1 MPPLDRLP
9 GPEGVAGART
19 DPRTEALLRARSR
32 LPPGAASPIEDIPEP
47 EAFDA
52 VAAAAGLDDRLKQ
65 PSSPGGL
72 AGMVLDFVAP
82 VRGAPSSPTRLLGLL
97 EVAAGVLANAPPGD
111 DIARLGALAIRQELD
126 AHRDLAERRGTL
138 VGR

>member
-1 MPPLDRLP
+1 MPPLDRVP
-9 GPEGVAGART
+9 GPEGAGPRS
-19 DPRTEALLRARSR
+19 DPRTDALLRARSR
-32 LPPGAASPIEDIPEP
+32 LPPGAPLPVEETPQA

-52 VAAAAGLDDRLKQ
+52 ISAAAGLDQRLKE
-65 PSSPGGL
+65 PHSPGGL

-82 VRGAPSSPTRLLGLL
+82 ARGAPTSPTRLLGLL
-97 EVAAGVLANAPPGD
+97 EVAAGVLAHAPPGD

-138 VGR
+138 VGP